1 MSNASIHT
9 ECIHRGRQTYLIA
22 AIDILCDYFEVVI
35 HQFLY
40 FTGYYDHCINYSYFA
55 HELVYFERRTKYGVI
70 VYMNRVPDVIIYVK
84 NLIQSIQPW
93 IVRVCEFLTINY

>member
-1 MSNASIHT
+1 MHRSTPNVSN
-9 ECIHRGRQTYLIA
+9 GRRTHLLA

-40 FTGYYDHCINYSYFA
+40 FTGYYDHRIQDSKSI
-55 HELVYFERRTKYGVI
+55 HWLVYFERRTKYGVI
-70 VYMNRVPDVIIYVK
+70 VYMNRVPDIIVYVK

-93 IVRVCEFLTINY
+93 IVRVCEYLAIND